1 MTAPRALSLGLF
13 LLASCLQAT
22 IAHAQSP
29 DAPSL
34 VTSGLADEEVEV
46 KINYSG
52 AEVVLFVSAPPSDAP
67 GGMAVA
73 LIGPRLPHTVTQ
85 QTPAGPRTFNF
96 VSAPTVFA
104 IGAEP
109 EVAETTEPQVLI
121 DAGLNAA
128 TAALPAEDQIDSPDL
143 PLWRAAFVE
152 QKMEQ
157 NLYSLDETII
167 ERLDGG
173 LRRARMVLPP
183 NAPPGDYLVRAVVF
197 ENGVPVGNTE
207 QVLNL
212 VRSGMEATL
221 FDLATNHGVVYG
233 FIAVFLGI
241 FVGSIAA
248 WSGRR

>member
-1 MTAPRALSLGLF
+1 MTARISLWTYLLVLCAPALP
-13 LLASCLQAT
+13 
-22 IAHAQSP
+22 AHAQ
-29 DAPSL
+29 DAP
-34 VTSGLADEEVEV
+34 VNFVASGLAEDEVEV

-52 AEVVLFVSAPPSDAP
+52 AEVVLFVSAPPSDEA

-73 LIGPRLPHTVTQ
+73 LIGPRLPHTITQ
-85 QTPAGPRTFNF
+85 HTEAGERSFNF

-109 EVAETTEPQVLI
+109 EVAETTEPQALI

-128 TAALPAEDQIDSPDL
+128 TAAIPPEDLIDSPDL
-143 PLWRAAFVE
+143 PTWRAAFVE
-152 QKMEQ
+152 LKMEQ

-173 LRRARMVLPP
+173 LRRARMSLPP

-197 ENGVPVGNTE
+197 ENGVPIGSTE

-212 VRSGMEATL
+212 VRGGMEATL
-221 FDLATNHGVVYG
+221 YDLASNHGVVYG
-233 FIAVFLGI
+233 FLAVLIGV

-248 WSGRR
+248 WTGRR

>member
-1 MTAPRALSLGLF
+1 MIAFRPHTAALL
-13 LLASCLQAT
+13 LLAFCLQA
-22 IAHAQSP
+22 IPARAQDP
-29 DAPSL
+29 APAL
-34 VTSGLADEEVEV
+34 VASGLADEEVEV

-52 AEVVLFVSAPPSDAP
+52 AEIVLFVSAPPSDEP

-73 LIGPRLPHTVTQ
+73 LIGPRFPHTITRN
-85 QTPAGPRTFNF
+85 TEAGQRSFNF

-109 EVAETTEPQVLI
+109 EVAETTEPQTLI

-128 TAALPAEDQIDSPDL
+128 TAAIPNENQIEAPDL
-143 PLWRAAFVE
+143 PMWRAAFVE
-152 QKMEQ
+152 LKMEQ
-157 NLYSLDETII
+157 DLYSLDETII

-197 ENGVPVGNTE
+197 ENGVPVGATE

-212 VRSGMEATL
+212 VRGGMEATL
-221 FDLATNHGVVYG
+221 FDLATQHGVVYG
-233 FIAVFLGI
+233 FMAVLIGV

-248 WSGRR
+248 WVGRR